1 MLAKR
6 TTTIHLKKLPHMPP
20 PRMAFGIRI
29 LALDIHRH
37 VVELNWLMETHP
49 PLDKDLRRNNLNENI
64 E

>member
-1 MLAKR
+1 
-6 TTTIHLKKLPHMPP
+6 
-20 PRMAFGIRI
+20 MAFGIRI